1 MKKKNSSGNGHGPS
15 HEEIARMAA
24 HLWEEEGRLAG
35 RDLEYWLRA
44 EQQLLAASRAVKT
57 RAPAA
62 AAGTGNR

>member
-1 MKKKNSSGNGHGPS
+1 MKKKNSGNGHGPS

-57 RAPAA
+57 RASATPAGA
-62 AAGTGNR
+62 ANR

>member
-1 MKKKNSSGNGHGPS
+1 
-15 HEEIARMAA
+15 MAA

-57 RAPAA
+57 RASATPAGA
-62 AAGTGNR
+62 ANR

>member
-1 MKKKNSSGNGHGPS
+1 
-15 HEEIARMAA
+15 MAA